1 MKDTVHY
8 VEILNKLS
16 NSEIQRRRDF
26 LRTFV
31 AKLDEGAM
39 INSPF
44 YMEFANHLEMGVK
57 IALSIMTVLCLIM
70 QW

>member
-44 YMEFANHLEMGVK
+44 YMEFANHLEMGGK
-57 IALSIMTVLCLIM
+57 
-70 QW
+70 